1 MPFCVG
7 LTGGIGSGK
16 SAAGDMFAA
25 LGITVVDTDAIA
37 RELTAPGGAAMAAIQ
52 KAFGDEYVCPD
63 GSLDRA
69 RMRTLVFGNP
79 AAKQRLESILH
90 PIIRSTGRSRILA
103 ATSPYAMLAVPL
115 LLETGGYPDLVQ
127 RVLVVDCSEEL
138 QIDRVMK
145 RSGLKQPEVVA
156 IMATQMPRKDRLAR
170 ADDVLVNDRDLNSL
184 REAVSKLHRTYLAIS
199 EHPAT

>member
-16 SAAGDMFAA
+16 SAVADMFTA

-37 RELTAPGGAAMAAIQ
+37 RELTAPGGAAMADIQ
-52 KAFGDEYVCPD
+52 TAFGVEFVSPD

-69 RMRTLVFGNP
+69 RMRTLVFGDP
-79 AAKQRLESILH
+79 AAKQKLESILH
-90 PIIRSTGRSRILA
+90 PMIRSTGRSRIMA

-115 LLETGGYPDLVQ
+115 LLETGGYPDLVR
-127 RVLVVDCSEEL
+127 RVLVVDCPEEL
-138 QIDRVMK
+138 QMERVMK

-156 IMATQMPRKDRLAR
+156 IMATQMQRKDRLAR
-170 ADDVLVNDRDLNSL
+170 ADDVLVNDRDLDSL
-184 REAVSKLHRTYLAIS
+184 REAVSKLHRTYLAVS
-199 EHPAT
+199 QHSAT